1 VTKRLIDG
9 EFIRF
14 GREKLTL
21 YRLMYKANGL
31 SLNIV
36 KKRVMGKANRRTW
49 GIVFTHVLLWILL
62 GFILLFYPPLS
73 WGIKLP
79 TAFWIKHSSLILL
92 FVIIFYSNY
101 LVFVP
106 KLLFKNNRSFFILW
120 LLLALFL
127 GQCLTFLLD
136 KWLNFQEVMANARQR
151 PLRHEELVDGFTL
164 MFSLL
169 VLGIST
175 TVAAVRQWQLEARLK
190 DELQKQQ
197 IASEL
202 SFLKAQ
208 INPHFFF
215 NTLNNIYALS
225 FSDVERSREALHKLS
240 RMMRYLLY
248 ETAQN
253 EASLLQELKF
263 LKDHI
268 ELMKLRLQANN
279 QVVYTETTLSQ
290 DYKIAPMLLLPFVEN
305 AFKHGISATKPSEIR
320 IDVSV
325 KNQTLHLMVSNTL
338 QEKTTSLEGSGIGL
352 QNTKRRLKLL
362 YPERYRLSI
371 SKIANDT
378 VYQVDLTLLLS

>member
-1 VTKRLIDG
+1 M
-9 EFIRF
+9 
-14 GREKLTL
+14 RET
-21 YRLMYKANGL
+21 
-31 SLNIV
+31 
-36 KKRVMGKANRRTW
+36 NRRTL
-49 GIVFTHVLLWILL
+49 GIIFTHILLWVLL
-62 GFILLFYPPLS
+62 GFILVFYPPLS

-79 TAFWIKHSSLILL
+79 TAFWIKHVSIILL
-92 FVIIFYSNY
+92 LVIIFYSNY
-101 LVFVP
+101 LIFTP
-106 KLLFKNNRSFFILW
+106 HLLFKNKRLLFILW
-120 LLLALFL
+120 LLVALIF
-127 GQCLTFLLD
+127 GQCLIFLLER
-136 KWLNFQEVMANARQR
+136 WLDFQTVMANARQG
-151 PLRHEELVDGFTL
+151 PPRHDAFIDGFTL

-225 FSDVERSREALHKLS
+225 FSDVELSREALHKLS

-248 ETAQN
+248 ETTQN
-253 EASLLQELKF
+253 ETSLLQELKF

-279 QVVYTETTLSQ
+279 QVIYVEPLLSR

-305 AFKHGISATKPSEIR
+305 AFKHGIRATRSSEIR
-320 IDVSV
+320 IEVSV
-325 KNQTLHLMVSNTL
+325 KQQTLHFRVSNTL
-338 QEKTTSLEGSGIGL
+338 QEKISSSLEGSGIGL
-352 QNTKRRLKLL
+352 QNTKRRLNLL
-362 YPERYRLSI
+362 YPERHRLAI
-371 SKIANDT
+371 HKVANDT
-378 VYQVDLTLLLS
+378 MYQVDLTLILS

>member
-1 VTKRLIDG
+1 
-9 EFIRF
+9 
-14 GREKLTL
+14 
-21 YRLMYKANGL
+21 
-31 SLNIV
+31 
-36 KKRVMGKANRRTW
+36 MGKANRRTW
-49 GIVFTHVLLWILL
+49 GIIFTHILLWVLL
-62 GFILLFYPPLS
+62 GFILLYYPPLS

-79 TAFWIKHSSLILL
+79 IAFWIKHTSLILL

-101 LVFVP
+101 LLLTP
-106 KLLFKNNRSFFILW
+106 KLLFKNKRLLFLLW
-120 LLLALFL
+120 LILALFF
-127 GQCLTFLLD
+127 GQCLAFLLD
-136 KWLNFQEVMANARQR
+136 RWLDFQVAMARARQR
-151 PLRHEELVDGFTL
+151 PPRHEELVDGFTL

-225 FSDVERSREALHKLS
+225 FSDVDRSREALHKLS

-253 EASLLQELKF
+253 ETSLLQELKF

-279 QVVYTETTLSQ
+279 HVIYTEPVLSH

-305 AFKHGISATKPSEIR
+305 AFKHGISATKTSEIR
-320 IDVSV
+320 IEVSV
-325 KNQTLHLMVSNTL
+325 KDQTLHFTVSNTL
-338 QEKTTSLEGSGIGL
+338 QEKKSTSLEGSGIGL
-352 QNTKRRLKLL
+352 QNTKRRLNLL
-362 YPERYRLSI
+362 YPERHHLTI
-371 SKIANDT
+371 NKVANDT
-378 VYQVDLTLLLS
+378 LYQVNLTLKLS